1 MAGAPLLS
9 TKRLYLRG
17 WRDEDRDL
25 YAAINSDPQVREF
38 FPELLT
44 REQSDAQITVF
55 EDHFAAHGFGMW
67 ALEPRETGEL
77 VGFTGMDLA
86 TYDAHF
92 APAVE
97 IGWRLARSAWG
108 HGYASEAAR
117 EVLRYGFNELELEE
131 IVACTTPA
139 NLRSR
144 AVMERL
150 AMTRDPDEDFDHPEV
165 AAGHPLCRHVLYR
178 LSAARWRSLA
188 SPASDAPVKR

>member
-1 MAGAPLLS
+1 MAGAPLLC
-9 TKRLYLRG
+9 TERLYLRG
-17 WRDEDRDL
+17 WREEDRDP

-44 REQSDAQITVF
+44 RAQSDAQIAVF

-67 ALEPRETGEL
+67 ALELRETGAL
-77 VGFTGMDLA
+77 IGFTGMDLA

-117 EVLRYGFNELELEE
+117 EVLRFGFDERELEE

-178 LSAARWRSLA
+178 VSVARWRSLA
-188 SPASDAPVKR
+188 SPASRAPV